1 MKINFLIPTT
11 GITGGIK
18 VIFEYANRLVDWG
31 HEINIIYPYVLNK
44 NASGKE
50 KIFGK
55 LKRIRHSFYKL
66 FISDIIKWFKLD
78 IRVKI
83 IRVPNLSA
91 KYIPNADATI
101 ATANQTADWLVE
113 YPKDKGDK
121 FYFIQDYET
130 WTRPKEQVDAT
141 WKMPL
146 KKIVI
151 AKWLEK
157 LAKEKFNEK
166 IYGIVPDGVDFKNFY
181 NNKKIFNKKRRI
193 FMMYHIFEKKGFEDG
208 LRAFKIAKDKH
219 PEISL
224 VLYGA
229 YKLRNWTLKDVD
241 YYYKPTEGK
250 LRELFSESDIF
261 LWPSR
266 VEGFGIPPMEA
277 MACKCAVIT
286 TDTGA
291 IREYAISGKTAIIV
305 PPKRSDLMAVEL
317 IQLIEDDDKLS
328 GISLGGYDYIRNF
341 GWEKSSKI
349 LENILL
355 KKINYK

>member
-11 GITGGIK
+11 GITGGIR
-18 VIFEYANRLVDWG
+18 VVFEHANKLAEWG
-31 HEINIIYPYVLNK
+31 HEINIIYPYVLSK
-44 NASGKE
+44 NASNKE

-55 LKRIRHSFYKL
+55 LKRIKRIFLKL
-66 FISDIIKWFKLD
+66 SNSDRITWFNIDLRIKIIK
-78 IRVKI
+78 
-83 IRVPNLSA
+83 VPNLSA
-91 KYIPNADATI
+91 KYIPDADVTI

-113 YPKDKGDK
+113 YPKDKGEK

-130 WTRPKEQVDAT
+130 WTRSNEQVDAT

-181 NNKKIFNKKRRI
+181 NHKKIFNKKRRI
-193 FMMYHIFEKKGFEDG
+193 FMMYHIFEKKGFADG
-208 LRAFKIAKDKH
+208 LKAFNIAKNKH

-224 VLYGA
+224 ILYGA
-229 YKLRNWTLKDVD
+229 YKLKGGLLKNID
-241 YYYKPTEGK
+241 YYYKPTGEK
-250 LRELFSESDIF
+250 LRELFSTSDIF

-277 MACKCAVIT
+277 MACKCAVIS

-291 IREYAISGKTAIIV
+291 IREYAIPDKTAIIV
-305 PPKRSDLMAVEL
+305 PPERPDLMAEKL
-317 IQLIEDDDKLS
+317 IDLIEDENKLRN
-328 GISLGGYDYIRNF
+328 ISLDSYNYIQNF
-341 GWEKSSKI
+341 SWGKSSKI
-349 LENILL
+349 FSNILL
-355 KKINYK
+355 NKIL